1 MKNVA
6 IIPQKSWQPMSKRN
20 EKQCTNDLHS
30 LEDGRY
36 RSYPCVPTK
45 RPGSPHAHS
54 ELVTLRLGETSF
66 DLNGENRG
74 YPSDKDMTRHEDRV
88 SHADTRSTSTHS
100 TLSLAPR
107 EHISRCTSPN
117 TVTAMCRIL
126 RLRYECGHDSP
137 QGIAPCAGRNYGGCK
152 GQRFHDQRR
161 PENCP
166 TCGECV
172 LQPESCLPQPRA
184 LD

>member
-1 MKNVA
+1 M
-6 IIPQKSWQPMSKRN
+6 
-20 EKQCTNDLHS
+20 
-30 LEDGRY
+30 Y
-36 RSYPCVPTK
+36 YPCVPRN
-45 RPGSPHAHS
+45 RPASPHAHN
-54 ELVTLRLGETSF
+54 ELVTFRLETPVI
-66 DLNGENRG
+66 DLNGGNRA
-74 YPSDKDMTRHEDRV
+74 YPSDKDMTRHGHRV

-107 EHISRCTSPN
+107 EHISRCTIPN

-152 GQRFHDQRR
+152 GQRFYDQRR

-166 TCGECV
+166 SCGEWISQPVSCIRDPERWTDILLVAVAAATRAAEIAASASV
-172 LQPESCLPQPRA
+172 LVTPPNTP
-184 LD
+184 